1 LVDGSTVTYYWY
13 KFIEQ
18 PVFGQLKWSADERAA
33 LQATIE
39 RMHRAW
45 RIDGT
50 YMAPPRAG
58 ALVRFDAN
66 LLVMP
71 PKGMEIGFVPIV
83 TKQELVVK
91 QGAGPTAKP

>member
-1 LVDGSTVTYYWY
+1 S
-13 KFIEQ
+13 
-18 PVFGQLKWSADERAA
+18 
-33 LQATIE
+33 
-39 RMHRAW
+39 W
-45 RIDGT
+45 RIDGA

-83 TKQELVVK
+83 TKQEIAVM
-91 QGAGPTAKP
+91 QGARPTPTP